1 MVDLWKKRKN
11 ERISFFFIAKYG
23 DVVSSLAYICIIRRN
38 DQRIKKTAENETMK
52 SSDADAELVENSTN
66 GMFAQS
72 LITDT
77 DRGRSKSV
85 ASNYGFRMERAP
97 ASNMFRSAHYIC
109 LRKQAKIKRSGRFTS
124 GENASHRMC

>member
-1 MVDLWKKRKN
+1 MVDLWKKGRTK
-11 ERISFFFIAKYG
+11 EFRSFLLLSMATLFHLLHISTLFEEMT
-23 DVVSSLAYICIIRRN
+23 
-38 DQRIKKTAENETMK
+38 RIKKTVENETMK

-124 GENASHRMC
+124 GENASDRMC

>member
-1 MVDLWKKRKN
+1 MEKREERKN
-11 ERISFFFIAKYG
+11 FVLFSLLSMATLFLLLHISALFEEMT
-23 DVVSSLAYICIIRRN
+23 
-38 DQRIKKTAENETMK
+38 RIKKTTEDETMK

-124 GENASHRMC
+124 GENASHRKC